1 MTNAVS
7 QAQFRRAH
15 WVIPGAFVLVK
26 LLIHLPVLHR
36 FGYHHDEL
44 YFLACGHH
52 PAFGY
57 VDHAPLVPWI
67 ALLADTLFGQSLF
80 GLRVFSTLAGA
91 VTLLLTGLLVHR
103 LGGGRFAQFLACL
116 AMLVAPVYLRTGN
129 MLCIPAFE
137 PLFWVIGFHLLV
149 RIIQE
154 DNPKLWPW
162 VGLVAGLGLMNK
174 HSMLFFGFGLTVAL
188 ALTRHRKHF
197 RSPWLYAG
205 GAVAFLIFLPNL
217 VWQATNDW
225 ATLQFL
231 RGLNQGTMSGI
242 PAVMFVVG
250 QLLYHNPLSAIVWVA
265 GLLYLFFAE
274 GRRYALF
281 GWMYVA
287 IFVLLVGIK
296 SKIYYLSPVYPILFA
311 AGSLALERIGRRPG
325 QAWIRPAV
333 AVAVFVNGCLLAPL
347 SVPILSLDATERFV
361 TAMTFGAMEN
371 VYELTGDLRGMFGWK
386 ERVAAI
392 AEVYKSLPLEE
403 RERAVIFTGSYGM
416 AGAVDYFGGEHVLPK
431 AVSGHMT
438 YHLWGL
444 PDHPIDTV
452 VAAYIGQE
460 HYDRFNDLFESVEV
474 AKTSRIYPDHMT
486 DERPFRVFLC
496 RGAKVDLHDIWSQ
509 ARSWD

>member
-1 MTNAVS
+1 MS
-7 QAQFRRAH
+7 DYESPRRFIGAD
-15 WVIPGAFVLVK
+15 WVIPGAFVAVK

-52 PAFGY
+52 SAFGY

-80 GLRVFSTLAGA
+80 GLRIFSTLAGA
-91 VTLLLTGLLVHR
+91 ATILLVGLLVHR

-149 RIIQE
+149 RIVQE

-162 VGLVAGLGLMNK
+162 VGLVAGLGLMSK
-174 HSMLFFGFGLTVAL
+174 HSMLFFGFGLAVAL

-197 RSPWLYAG
+197 KSFWLYAG
-205 GAVAFLIFLPNL
+205 GAVAFLVFLPNL
-217 VWQATNDW
+217 VWQATHDW
-225 ATLQFL
+225 ATVQFL
-231 RGLNQGTMSGI
+231 RGLNEGTMSGI
-242 PAVMFVVG
+242 SMVMFVLG
-250 QLLYHNPLSAIVWVA
+250 QFLYLNPLSAVVWVA

-287 IFVLLVGIK
+287 VFVLLAVIK
-296 SKIYYLSPVYPILFA
+296 SKIYYLAPAYPILFA
-311 AGSLALERIGRRPG
+311 AGGIAFERIGRLPG
-325 QAWIRPAV
+325 KAWVRPAV
-333 AVAVFVNGCLLAPL
+333 SAGVLVNGCLLLPL
-347 SVPILSLDATERFV
+347 SVPVLSLEATERFV
-361 TAMTFGAMEN
+361 TAMTLGSMKN

-392 AEVYKSLPLEE
+392 AEVYNRLPEEE
-403 RERAVIFTGSYGM
+403 RARTVIFTGSYGL
-416 AGAVDYFGGEHVLPK
+416 AGAVDYFGAEWGLPK

-460 HYDRFNDLFESVEV
+460 HYDRFKEMFESVEV
-474 AKTSRIYPDHMT
+474 AGTARIYPDHIT
-486 DERPFRVFLC
+486 DDRVFRVFVC
-496 RGAKVDLHDIWSQ
+496 RGAKVDLHAAWPE